1 MKQLGVIESVLTGKT
16 QSYSRGALSA
26 INKTIQSDRLQVT
39 TLGFTEDEQGD
50 PRFHGGVE
58 KALHIYPSE
67 HYQKWRS
74 ELGEKPI
81 FESVG
86 AFGENLS
93 SRGVDEHSLCIGDVV
108 QMGSTTLQVSQGRL
122 PCWKLNDRC
131 DEPDMA
137 LRFQMTMRTGWY
149 FRVLEEG
156 DIGAG
161 DAIYLIERPYP
172 DWSLARVMGLI
183 YRGVLD
189 EHELKAVLDIP
200 LVYSWRALFER
211 RIETGSVENWAFRL
225 FGNQH

>member
-1 MKQLGVIESVLTGKT
+1 MKQLGTIESVLSGKI

-26 INKTIQSDRLQVT
+26 INKTIQSNRLQVT

-67 HYQKWRS
+67 HYPKWRS

-81 FESVG
+81 FEEVG

-93 SRGVDEHSLCIGDVV
+93 STGVDEYSLCIGDIV
-108 QMGSTTLQVSQGRL
+108 QIGSTKLQISQGRM

-172 DWSLARVMGLI
+172 DWSLARVMGLV

-189 EHELKAVLDIP
+189 EQELKAVLDIP
-200 LVYSWRALFER
+200 LVDSWKALFKK

-225 FGNQH
+225 FGSRS

>member
-1 MKQLGVIESVLTGKT
+1 MKQLGTIESVLSGKI

-26 INKTIQSDRLQVT
+26 INKTIQSNRLQVT

-67 HYQKWRS
+67 HYPKWCS

-81 FESVG
+81 FEEVG

-93 SRGVDEHSLCIGDVV
+93 STGVDEYSLCIGDIM
-108 QMGSTTLQVSQGRL
+108 QIGSTKLQISQGRM

-156 DIGAG
+156 YIGAG

-172 DWSLARVMGLI
+172 DWSLARVMGLV

-189 EHELKAVLDIP
+189 EQELKAVLDIP
-200 LVYSWRALFER
+200 LVDSWKALFEK

-225 FGNQH
+225 FGSRS